1 MIDEISTHSAVNF
14 QALFIR
20 WSVVNVLFKTALDCF
35 LHRAVKTIMMSYID
49 VIQTLLSNYF
59 RV

>member
-20 WSVVNVLFKTALDCF
+20 WSVVNVLFKTTLDCF
-35 LHRAVKTIMMSYID
+35 FASGS
-49 VIQTLLSNYF
+49 QNNYDELY
-59 RV
+59 RRDANLAL